1 MAGELDANKS
11 AVSQIADRVGPL
23 MALPLLPARMLVGT
37 MRDLRAAVA
46 GIGTLG
52 EVVVHLD
59 SLQDNVLTLNREVT
73 RMRQSVEGIGGEV
86 VHLRETVEPIDNIDA
101 RMAEMSDGV
110 ALLSNEMQKL
120 EPHLVGLTDVV
131 HPLRRLSA
139 RRARNAPGVLD
150 SDGEVAAES

>member
-1 MAGELDANKS
+1 MDGELDANKS

-23 MALPLLPARMLVGT
+23 VALPLLPARMLVGT
-37 MRDLRAAVA
+37 VRELRAALA

-59 SLQDNVLTLNREVT
+59 SLQDNVLTLNREVK

-86 VHLRETVEPIDNIDA
+86 VHLRETVEPIDSIDA

-110 ALLSNEMQKL
+110 ALLSDEMQKL
-120 EPHLVGLTDVV
+120 EPHLVGLTDIV
-131 HPLRRLSA
+131 HPLRRFNA
-139 RRARNAPGVLD
+139 RRVRNTPDRLG